1 MTLRLPTTLKLT
13 LPLVLLGLVALLAT
27 VNALRNLPRAEQAA
41 ERQGRAVLAQEIS
54 RLQSAVE
61 YLLLRGDL
69 PAAQHQVSVLS
80 HNRDYQVAALTD
92 DRQRVIAATRRA
104 WIDRPL
110 SDVLAGVMT
119 DSDNQAIAEAVQ
131 RRRATVIRSADRGLL
146 FGASGVHFQPEAG
159 SVRGSRTG
167 GLVLVYDL
175 EQARAALLATMLNQT
190 LYWSGS
196 VALVALSMWLF
207 LHLVLT
213 RRAARLVA
221 TAERLAGGDLKA
233 RSGIEGHDELGRLGQ
248 AFDAMARQIDL
259 TQTRLRQELAEHD
272 AARRALLV
280 SEASYRVIF
289 EASEDAFFIHD
300 IDTGAILDANPR
312 ACQNF
317 GYSLSEMR
325 ALDIGALGAGKAP
338 HTQVEAMALIRRAA
352 AGECL
357 RVEWRSRHRDGP
369 LRWDEIFIK
378 RVTIGGVDR
387 ILAIARDITDKK
399 LAAENLSRQRETL
412 HQREKLAALGSLLAG
427 VAHELNNPLSVVVAR
442 SVLLEERGDPS
453 ARAAAQKIRAAA
465 ERCARI
471 VRTFLAMARRQR
483 PERRAVALEELIAEV
498 LDLTAYPLRS
508 AGIAIRVDCEPDLPL
523 VQADSDQLHQ
533 VLLNLVI
540 NAQQALLERAPPRRL
555 AVSARHQRAHGRI
568 LLAVEDNGPGV
579 APELHSRIFEPYFTT
594 KPMGVGIG
602 VGLAVSQG
610 IVEAHGGSL
619 TLETPSGGGARFVA
633 TLPVALRDDRAGSA
647 GDRDVSAGDGAGS
660 AGEGEGEGTG
670 SGAGE
675 ASAPGSAALARSAT
689 DPVWTVLL
697 VDDEEEVRQTLVDII
712 AGAGHRVTAAES
724 GRRALALMERQRFD
738 VILTDLRMA
747 DIDGRQFHAE
757 VLGRWPAMGRRCV
770 FVTGDSLDSSLRVFA
785 SDQGCAL
792 IDKPF
797 LPGEVLRVLA
807 QAAAGSLSATSA
819 LP

>member
-1 MTLRLPTTLKLT
+1 MTLRLPTTLKVT
-13 LPLVLLGLVALLAT
+13 LPLVLIGMVALLGT

-41 ERQGRAVLAQEIS
+41 EAQGRTVLAQEMS
-54 RLQSAVE
+54 RLQSTVE

-80 HNRDYQVAALTD
+80 HNLDYPVAALTD
-92 DRQRVIAATRRA
+92 EQQRVIAATRRA
-104 WIDRPL
+104 WIDRSL
-110 SDVLAGVMT
+110 DDVLAGVMT
-119 DSDNQAIAEAVQ
+119 EADSQAIAAAVQ
-131 RRRATVIRSADRGLL
+131 RRRATVIRSADHALL
-146 FGASGVHFQPEAG
+146 FGASGVQFQPEPG

-175 EQARAALLATMLNQT
+175 EQARYALFANMLNQT

-213 RRAARLVA
+213 RRAERLVA
-221 TAERLAGGDLKA
+221 AAERLAGGDLKA
-233 RSGIEGHDELGRLGQ
+233 RSGIDGSDELGRLGQ
-248 AFDAMARQIDL
+248 AFDAMARQVDL

-272 AARRALLV
+272 AARLALLV

-300 IDTGAILDANPR
+300 IGSGAILDANPR
-312 ACQNF
+312 ACRNF
-317 GYSLSEMR
+317 GYSLAELR
-325 ALDIGALGAGKAP
+325 ALEIGALGAGTVP
-338 HTQVEAMALIRRAA
+338 YTQVEALSLIRRAA
-352 AGECL
+352 TGESLC
-357 RVEWRSRHRDGP
+357 VEWRSRHRDGT

-471 VRTFLAMARRQR
+471 VRTFLAMARRQQ
-483 PERRAVALEELIAEV
+483 PERQPVTLEELIAEV
-498 LDLTAYPLRS
+498 LDLAAYALRS
-508 AGIAIRVDCEPDLPL
+508 AGIDVRVECEPGLPL
-523 VQADSDQLHQ
+523 IQADSDQLHQ

-555 AVSARHQRAHGRI
+555 TVSARHDARRGRI
-568 LLAVEDNGPGV
+568 LLSVADNGPGV
-579 APELHSRIFEPYFTT
+579 SPELHSRVFEPYFTT
-594 KPMGVGIG
+594 KPMGVGTG

-610 IVEAHGGSL
+610 MVEAHGGSL
-619 TLETPSGGGARFVA
+619 TLEDLPGGGARFVV
-633 TLPVALRDDRAGSA
+633 TLPLALPGERTGSA
-647 GDRDVSAGDGAGS
+647 DAAFGAGVAPPVTRAD
-660 AGEGEGEGTG
+660 AGPE
-670 SGAGE
+670 
-675 ASAPGSAALARSAT
+675 
-689 DPVWTVLL
+689 PVWAVLL
-697 VDDEEEVRQTLVDII
+697 VDDEEEVRQTLVEII
-712 AGAGHRVTAAES
+712 TGAGHRVTAAAS
-724 GRRALALMERQRFD
+724 GRRALALMERQHFD
-738 VILTDLRMA
+738 VILTDLRMP
-747 DIDGRQFHAE
+747 DIDGQQFHAE
-757 VLGRWPAMGRRCV
+757 ILARWPAMGRRCV
-770 FVTGDSLDSSLRVFA
+770 FVTGDSLSSTLRAFA

-797 LPGEVLRVLA
+797 LPAEVLRVLA
-807 QAAAGSLSATSA
+807 QAADASPSPARV
-819 LP
+819 